1 MKEARR
7 SLSLSRGNAI
17 HVLPKLNPATS
28 RTRTLWVFQ
37 QNVHQSLTELPLFN
51 HPGIARDENGQ
62 LRQDS
67 RTQGRALTSHCGYS
81 EYEYIVAPVSY
92 SIGPLTYHTHCYCV
106 TCRSTT
112 TPNVFLFVSV
122 FINFTEYYS
131 YFCAALLPRV
141 LPARSRDQ
149 VACTG
154 VYSSKVQ
161 QVAAS
166 RSVLLHHRA
175 LVSSYEPA

>member
-37 QNVHQSLTELPLFN
+37 QNVHQSLTESPLLN
-51 HPGIARDENGQ
+51 HPGVARDENGQ

-67 RTQGRALTSHCGYS
+67 RTRGRALTSRCGYS
-81 EYEYIVAPVSY
+81 EYEYILAPVSY

-131 YFCAALLPRV
+131 YFCAALPTPACARHRRSLLTSLPLV
-141 LPARSRDQ
+141 PATSR
-149 VACTG
+149 
-154 VYSSKVQ
+154 
-161 QVAAS
+161 
-166 RSVLLHHRA
+166 
-175 LVSSYEPA
+175 